1 MDRRGKLDFPR
12 KFGSGKKIKRFI
24 IFIFDFDKETRIFVN
39 LYEWKNVSFLVFSYV
54 SVTKFCTTQVR
65 SCSMDCIIKINCIL
79 EIDN

>member
-54 SVTKFCTTQVR
+54 SVTKVVHKFDHARWIVL
-65 SCSMDCIIKINCIL
+65 SKLIVY
-79 EIDN
+79 